1 MKFLD
6 FLPNKQNL
14 ELVSEKTRAAGTIS
28 KKLTYFFK
36 KIMNELKIC
45 LIRVWFKTA
54 FSYFYKEQKKVTR
67 KGTEKSTQKPWKME
81 TMMKLSP
88 E

>member
-1 MKFLD
+1 MEDTFVWLW
-6 FLPNKQNL
+6 NN
-14 ELVSEKTRAAGTIS
+14 R
-28 KKLTYFFK
+28 
-36 KIMNELKIC
+36 IC
-45 LIRVWFKTA
+45 LIRVWVA

>member
-1 MKFLD
+1 
-6 FLPNKQNL
+6 
-14 ELVSEKTRAAGTIS
+14 
-28 KKLTYFFK
+28 
-36 KIMNELKIC
+36 MNELKIC